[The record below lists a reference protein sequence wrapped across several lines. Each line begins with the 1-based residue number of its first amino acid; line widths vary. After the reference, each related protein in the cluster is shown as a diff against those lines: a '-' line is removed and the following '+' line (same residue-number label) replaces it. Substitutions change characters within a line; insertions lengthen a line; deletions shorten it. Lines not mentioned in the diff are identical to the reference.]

1 MNSYIIKGITVI
13 VPVFNCE
20 KFIGKCIESVQRQ
33 TCKDWF
39 LILVDDGSP
48 DNAGAICDQYAKEDE
63 RIKVLHQL
71 NGGPGKARNK
81 GIQHCKTRWF
91 TFLDSDDVIEP
102 DYLANFHLEHL
113 QSDYALS
120 MQGFKRVDML
130 GNVLDE
136 VYEFSDGVYRGI
148 EEIAKALLENDVFM
162 YGQSCGKL
170 YNKVLVSLYNIML
183 STELKLSEDHLFFM
197 QYLMH
202 VSEVHTHTGTKYCYQ
217 MADAELSLTH
227 RVLPWRETLKRFHE
241 IYRAAEDIVM
251 RYNITSSE
259 LLHKI
264 YYFSVTGAISLTL
277 SSLYKTEHDKAE
289 RMKALR
295 ILKSDMREC
304 GSKYCPNGM
313 KGKLF
318 KYLLLYIPVS
328 MQDLILSRIIN
339 KMNT

>member
-1 MNSYIIKGITVI
+1 MSSYINNGITVI
-13 VPVFNCE
+13 VPVYNCE

-33 TCKDWF
+33 TYKDWF

-48 DNAGAICDQYAKEDE
+48 DNAGAICEQYAKKDE

-71 NGGPGKARNK
+71 NGGPGKARNN

-102 DYLANFHLEHL
+102 DYLANFHLENL

-120 MQGFKRVDML
+120 MQGFKRVDMQ

-136 VYEFSDGVYRGI
+136 VNEFSDGVYRGI
-148 EEIAKALLENDVFM
+148 EEIAKALHDNDVFM

-183 STELKLSEDHLFFM
+183 STELKLSEDHLFYM

-202 VSEVHTHTGTKYCYQ
+202 VTEVQTHSGVKYCYQ
-217 MADAELSLTH
+217 MADAEQSLTH
-227 RVLPWRETLKRFHE
+227 RVLPWSETLKRFHK
-241 IYRAAEDIVM
+241 IYKAAEDIV
-251 RYNITSSE
+251 YKFNITNCD
-259 LLHKI
+259 LLHKVH
-264 YYFSVTGAISLTL
+264 YFSVTGAISLTL
-277 SSLYKTEHDKAE
+277 KSLYRTERYKAE
-289 RMKALR
+289 RIKALR
-295 ILKSDMREC
+295 ILKDDMKIC

-313 KGKLF
+313 KGRLF
-318 KYLLLYIPVS
+318 KYVLLYMPIGL
-328 MQDLILSRIIN
+328 QDLILSRII
-339 KMNT
+339 K